1 MPKVVSIGLIT
12 KTGTDLN
19 GEILIKHL
27 KDKKVDTSALCRDPY
42 RQTSTS
48 LVLIREDG
56 ERSFITMKGAHHYFS
71 RDDIDYALPSI
82 LEATQMSAGSPKEN
96 LTVEDTAARLVLLGC
111 RNVVIKLGKK
121 GCYIKTE
128 NLEKHLPSRRVDVVD
143 TTGAGDS
150 FVAGFILGLMQNW
163 DITDCAAFASTIG
176 GLNCRRTGA
185 TAGIPDAEEVP
196 QYFPGSKW

>member
-1 MPKVVSIGLIT
+1 
-12 KTGTDLN
+12 
-19 GEILIKHL
+19 
-27 KDKKVDTSALCRDPY
+27 
-42 RQTSTS
+42 
-48 LVLIREDG
+48 
-56 ERSFITMKGAHHYFS
+56 FITMKGAHHYFS

-176 GLNCRRTGA
+176 ALNCRRTGA